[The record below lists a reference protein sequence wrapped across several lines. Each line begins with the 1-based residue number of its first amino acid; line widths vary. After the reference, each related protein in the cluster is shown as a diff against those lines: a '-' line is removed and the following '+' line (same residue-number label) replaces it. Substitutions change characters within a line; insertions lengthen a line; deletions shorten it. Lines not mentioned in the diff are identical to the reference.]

1 MSSPNPSPKSLK
13 YEPRHPRFTLDK
25 DLILP
30 TKTRQ
35 MLDEAIGALKFHKI
49 IYTDWGFQAVD
60 PAGRNMAINLYGPPG
75 TGKTLAAEALA
86 GSLGLEFIPIAISEI
101 ESKFVGETAKNIST
115 AFQEAAL
122 SGALLFFDEADTL
135 LGARLSSVTQGI
147 DNEINAM
154 RSTMLIE
161 LERFEGVVAFATNFA
176 KNYDSA
182 FVSRLR
188 YHIEFQLPGLE
199 ERQRLWDRM
208 LVASIPLSMDRET
221 LIASAAELSE
231 GFSGREIRTALRTAL
246 PRVLMEKAVNPQLGW
261 SHLNSAINDIVQA
274 KNHVGKVTNPADS
287 SNARSSKAALAMLGI
302 KNQTT
307 ALDKQED

>member
-1 MSSPNPSPKSLK
+1 MSSSTIPPKSLK
-13 YEPRHPRFTLDK
+13 YESRLPRFTLDK

-49 IYTDWGFQAVD
+49 IYTDWGFQSVD

-208 LVASIPLSMDRET
+208 LVSGIPLSMDRET

-246 PRVLMEKAVNPQLGW
+246 PRVLMEKAVTPQLGW

-274 KNHVGKVTNPADS
+274 KHHVGKVTNPADS
-287 SNARSSKAALAMLGI
+287 ANARSSKAALAMLGI

-307 ALDKQED
+307 ALDKKED